1 MSGRT
6 LKDRMSKPKMI
17 NQYFRNGYYELQVI
31 NPKSKV
37 ISTAR
42 VVVYW
47 DEETQRFLYSV
58 SYKDTP
64 TSFIRRVFTLV
75 DEDVLRANGIILPDD
90 HKIKRNFNGNK

>member
-1 MSGRT
+1 
-6 LKDRMSKPKMI
+6 MSKPKMI
-17 NQYFRNGYYELQVI
+17 NQYLRSGYYEIQTV

-37 ISTAR
+37 MSTAR

-75 DEDVLRANGIILPDD
+75 DEDILRANGIIVPND
-90 HKIKRNFNGNK
+90 HKTKRKPNGNK